1 MEETTQDTKESP
13 IFDIPSS
20 KSGAD
25 GKKVHDSFSKIK
37 NREVEEDCE
46 DNILPEDR
54 TDESDEEDETSSESE
69 D

>member
-1 MEETTQDTKESP
+1 MTLSA
-13 IFDIPSS
+13 II
-20 KSGAD
+20 
-25 GKKVHDSFSKIK
+25 KK
-37 NREVEEDCE
+37 REVEEDCE